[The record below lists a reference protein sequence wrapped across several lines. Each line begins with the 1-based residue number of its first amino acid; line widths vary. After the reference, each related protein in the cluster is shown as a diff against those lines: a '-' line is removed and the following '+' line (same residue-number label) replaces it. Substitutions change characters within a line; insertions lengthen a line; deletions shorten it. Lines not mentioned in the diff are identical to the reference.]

1 MNYQPT
7 SKGDEVM
14 IVVKDNRIGIPKGN
28 LGKIF
33 SPFFSTKGIE
43 KVTGLGLSASYGII

>member
-1 MNYQPT
+1 MNYHPT

-33 SPFFSTKGIE
+33 SPFFSTKGVG
-43 KVTGLGLSASYGII
+43 KDTGLGLSVSYEII